1 MQSNKTSRAK
11 YLVGNDDLDINTG
24 IDGDVGELSHDLRGG
39 VKVEDAL
46 VDAHLEAIEGVGTLT
61 TRRLADQEL
70 EDLGGHADGAG
81 HLQVLLQSLVL
92 ELGAHLLDGLHVS
105 GGQGDADA
113 VDHIAFGIA
122 GLNSNWKQRSEMVS
136 FRATI
141 LTLVA
146 HQFTL
151 VGLIGGA
158 DILVLRTSC

>member
-1 MQSNKTSRAK
+1 MQSNKISRAK

-46 VDAHLEAIEGVGTLT
+46 VDAHLEAVEGVGTLT
-61 TRRLADQEL
+61 TRRLADQKL

-81 HLQVLLQSLVL
+81 HLQVLLKSLVL

-122 GLNSNWKQRSEMVS
+122 GLIFKLQKEEWDGEFHSK
-136 FRATI
+136 T
-141 LTLVA
+141 LTMRHINLPWWA
-146 HQFTL
+146 
-151 VGLIGGA
+151 
-158 DILVLRTSC
+158 

>member
-1 MQSNKTSRAK
+1 MQSNKISRAK

-46 VDAHLEAIEGVGTLT
+46 VDAHLEAVEGVGTLT

-81 HLQVLLQSLVL
+81 HLQVLLKSLVL

-122 GLNSNWKQRSEMVS
+122 GLIFKLQKEERDGEFQSK
-136 FRATI
+136 T
-141 LTLVA
+141 LTMRHINLPWWA
-146 HQFTL
+146 
-151 VGLIGGA
+151 
-158 DILVLRTSC
+158 